1 MFFKNKYEYDKIEN
15 YHPSLFEKPEKRY
28 YYMDK
33 INVGEIVKLFQ
44 SIRRQKQLNPND
56 MCFLGLSVKNVR
68 LIDEKLRK
76 LCRLRT
82 RTTFETEEVFQALK
96 SNPYRK
102 ILLDEIRRNK
112 KFNFWMESGT
122 VKLSTVHSFK
132 GWELQTGILIID
144 EDDMNDEDRK
154 EKTDRPVMGKKTTDE
169 LIYTALTRVRE
180 NLIVINIG
188 NQKYD
193 AFFRKQMPVYELNER
208 NAILENRLAI

>member
-1 MFFKNKYEYDKIEN
+1 
-15 YHPSLFEKPEKRY
+15 
-28 YYMDK
+28 MDK
-33 INVGEIVKLFQ
+33 VNVSEIVQLFQ
-44 SIRRQKQLNPND
+44 SIRRQKKLNPND

-96 SNPYRK
+96 SNPCRK

-154 EKTDRPVMGKKTTDE
+154 EKTDTPSMGKKTTDE
-169 LIYTALTRVRE
+169 LLYTALTRVRE

-193 AFFRKQMPVYELNER
+193 AFFRKHMPVYELNAE
-208 NAILENRLAI
+208 NTILENRLAI